1 MYGWIWMLLGR
12 HLTDWGSVQG
22 WAPLLW
28 QKAEISLADH
38 DACRSAAR
46 PAVRV
51 RPFYAPKEGLGSA
64 VNYNSVVV
72 IPARSG
78 PKERAGYLSEL
89 GVGRFPEYG
98 SHDS

>member
-1 MYGWIWMLLGR
+1 MHAARL
-12 HLTDWGSVQG
+12 
-22 WAPLLW
+22 P
-28 QKAEISLADH
+28 
-38 DACRSAAR
+38 AR

-89 GVGRFPEYG
+89 GVGRIPEYG
-98 SHDS
+98 SHDSLFRTPPKLHHFSELQVK